1 MDDIKE
7 KIDTCDMN
15 ARQGMQRL
23 NEVTGKGNW
32 DRAID
37 QVRIKSK
44 FDKGMQLICRSAR
57 RKIFKT
63 RGLRVGT
70 PKWDVY
76 AREMFVSFEKKV
88 RDYPFSALIMP
99 IFILYRNEFLRQYC
113 VSEESQA

>member
-37 QVRIKSK
+37 QVQIKRK
-44 FDKGMQLICRSAR
+44 FDKCKSIE
-57 RKIFKT
+57 
-63 RGLRVGT
+63 V
-70 PKWDVY
+70 
-76 AREMFVSFEKKV
+76 
-88 RDYPFSALIMP
+88 
-99 IFILYRNEFLRQYC
+99 
-113 VSEESQA
+113 